1 MAIDFPN
8 SGAQTWRWDGAK
20 WAIGSSSAASLVPVG
35 VVIPFA
41 AAAAPMGWL
50 VCNGQ
55 NVSRATY
62 AALFAAIG
70 VLHGAGD
77 GSSTFTLPDMRGRV
91 AAGVDG
97 GAGRLVAG
105 LTGGMAA
112 VTLGSGGG
120 ESSHAP
126 TLAEDFNHTHTVSGG
141 TGQESTDHVHY
152 NNFTSSGRT
161 AGHNHGLGSGGS
173 IRSNNLTNANFLAQ
187 AGIAAGADSLAVETQ
202 EHYHYVTGN
211 TAGINVVHTHALSG
225 ASAAAQGAS
234 NAAHN
239 NVQPTL
245 VLNYIISTGGA

>member
-1 MAIDFPN
+1 
-8 SGAQTWRWDGAK
+8 
-20 WAIGSSSAASLVPVG
+20 
-35 VVIPFA
+35 
-41 AAAAPMGWL
+41 
-50 VCNGQ
+50 
-55 NVSRATY
+55 
-62 AALFAAIG
+62 LFAAIG

-105 LTGGMAA
+105 LVGGMAA

-126 TLAEDFNHTHTVSGG
+126 TLAESFDHTHSVSGG
-141 TGQESTDHVHY
+141 TGGESVDHVHY
-152 NNFTSSGRT
+152 VNILSGGRT
-161 AGHNHGLGSGGS
+161 AAHNHSPASGAS
-173 IRSNNLTNANFLAQ
+173 FRSNGVPNAYFVPS
-187 AGIAAGADSLAVETQ
+187 GAAGNQPAAAEAMAAETQ
-202 EHYHYVTGN
+202 EHQHYTQGNSGGRNTG
-211 TAGINVVHTHALSG
+211 HTHALSG
-225 ASAAAQGAS
+225 AVTAGAGMS